1 MKQFMKRLVFVLA
14 VTLSVV
20 GLKQSVFAEN
30 LIYVN
35 ETTFPDKMLRE
46 EVLEQWDEVKPY
58 DFDDDEE
65 DYDDEE
71 GDYNEYVNNK
81 AEDGVK
87 IDADLIK
94 SIGVY
99 GYGDSE
105 VVTNL
110 KGIELLTKLESLSIT
125 NYSGG
130 KFDLSKN
137 TNLNSVDIS
146 SNKYVLSPNDF
157 VSLPKLTSLDMG
169 GKVVS
174 TIEPSKLKKLESLSI
189 SAKTGAKKVDISKCT
204 KLKSVYI
211 HSAAATSINIG
222 KLSKLKDLHIEGA
235 KKLTSVNVSKLSNLD
250 DLMIRDCGI
259 KKIDLSK
266 NRKLRMLSVKG
277 NKKLKSLNI
286 KKNINLQDVNIGY
299 TSITKLDTS
308 KNKKLGSLDVY
319 NSKISSL
326 NLKKNTNLWS
336 LKVSDTPLKTLD
348 VKKNARLQY
357 LTITGSKIKSV
368 DMRNQKIPQKV
379 TYSAGQKVL
388 LNKEYC
394 DYCWIRIMDVKKGSS
409 VDVPT
414 CCKGYKFNSSKDNL
428 LKCKNNKIITSKKT
442 KKREAGISFTKGK
455 KSIGI
460 TIYYK

>member
-94 SIGVY
+94 SIY
-99 GYGDSE
+99 IYSNDKK
-105 VVTNL
+105 VTNL
-110 KGIELLTKLESLSIT
+110 KGIEFLTKLESLSIW
-125 NYSGG
+125 NYYGP

-137 TNLNSVDIS
+137 TNLEEVFLESK
-146 SNKYVLSPNDF
+146 KYVLSPNDF
-157 VSLPKLTSLDMG
+157 ASLPKLTYLRMR

-174 TIEPSKLKKLESLSI
+174 TIDFFKLKNIERISI
-189 SAKTGAKKVDISKCT
+189 DAKTGAKKVDISKCT

-336 LKVSDTPLKTLD
+336 LKVSDTPIKTLD